1 MRLLSIAVTAVV
13 AHILNPRDFGVF
25 AVALTAYA
33 IVSSIGQLGVS
44 ACLLRAD
51 LDVDLLAPTV
61 VTISWTT
68 SAILAAIMVVYARP
82 IATAL
87 GSAAGADPV
96 RAMAIAVFFAGIFA
110 VPCTQLVRDFKLD
123 KQFLAN
129 VISFV
134 PTTAALF
141 ALAKSGS
148 GAMAFAWSRVI
159 GQLIEGSVVIAYVPK
174 NYWPGVKRSALPVLL
189 RFGLP
194 LAAANFVNYVLLN
207 IDYAFV
213 GRLLGAVALGT
224 YVLAFNV
231 ASWPASLLGGMINNV
246 SMPAFSRVKHDSELL
261 KAAIARALRAVSLVV
276 MPICALTM
284 VIARPLILTLYGPQW
299 IGSAEVLSVL
309 SVYGA
314 ISIIC
319 VLFSN
324 IIASMGQ
331 TRLLLVTQLV
341 WISTLVPAMAI
352 GVHRNGIAGAAIAH
366 IAVIGPIV
374 LPTYLLAL
382 KRSTRVRFTDLTRA
396 ITPGL
401 LAASAAILAARVTIP
416 HFANPLVQLIAGLA
430 AGGLVY
436 VIAVVPFATALLNRG
451 QAEKLRPVLRIYHT
465 VARFMGLRVGNR
477 PKHSARGNIWRTQQK
492 PKDDKGLGVLEPG
505 LAKLIVEPP
514 SYAAQMAGL
523 AMLMALAKSV
533 PMDTIEMAAVP
544 ADHS

>member
-13 AHILNPRDFGVF
+13 AHILDPRDFGVF

-51 LDVDLLAPTV
+51 LDMDFLAPTV
-61 VTISWTT
+61 VTISWAT
-68 SAILAAIMVVYARP
+68 SAILAAVMVLYARP
-82 IATAL
+82 IAAAL
-87 GSAAGADPV
+87 GSAAGAEPV
-96 RAMAIAVFFAGIFA
+96 RAMAIAVFLAGIFA

-129 VISFV
+129 VVSFV
-134 PTTAALF
+134 PTTATLF
-141 ALAKSGS
+141 FLAKSGS

-159 GQLIEGSVVIAYVPK
+159 GQLIEGLVVIAYVPK
-174 NYWPGVKRSALPVLL
+174 NYWPGLRRSTLPMLFK
-189 RFGLP
+189 FGLP
-194 LAAANFVNYVLLN
+194 LAGANFVNYILLN

-213 GRLLGAVALGT
+213 GHLLGAVALGT

-231 ASWPASLLGGMINNV
+231 ASWPASLLGGMISNV
-246 SMPAFSRVKHDSELL
+246 SMPAFSRVKHDPDVL
-261 KAAIARALRAVSLVV
+261 KVAIARALRAISLVV
-276 MPICALTM
+276 MPICGLTM
-284 VIARPLILTLYGPQW
+284 AVARPLILTLYGAQW
-299 IGSAEVLSVL
+299 IGSAKVLSVL

-324 IIASMGQ
+324 IIATMGQ

-341 WISTLVPAMAI
+341 WISTLIPAMTL
-352 GVHRNGIAGAAIAH
+352 GVHKNGISGAAVAH

-382 KRSTRVRFTDLTRA
+382 RRTTGVCFGALIRA
-396 ITPGL
+396 VMPAL
-401 LAASAAILAARVTIP
+401 LAAAVAILAARVTIS
-416 HFANPLVQLIAGLA
+416 HLHNPLEQLIAGLA

-436 VIAVVPFATALLNRG
+436 AVTVVPYAAALLNRG

-465 VARFMGLRVGNR
+465 VARFMGLHVGNR
-477 PKHSARGNIWRTQQK
+477 PKHSARGNTWRAPQR
-492 PKDDKGLGVLEPG
+492 PKHSERLGGLEPS
-505 LAKLIVEPP
+505 LSKLIAEPP
-514 SYAAQMAGL
+514 SYVAQMTGL
-523 AMLMALAKSV
+523 AMLMALARPEPV
-533 PMDTIEMAAVP
+533 EAVGMAAVS
-544 ADHS
+544 ADRG